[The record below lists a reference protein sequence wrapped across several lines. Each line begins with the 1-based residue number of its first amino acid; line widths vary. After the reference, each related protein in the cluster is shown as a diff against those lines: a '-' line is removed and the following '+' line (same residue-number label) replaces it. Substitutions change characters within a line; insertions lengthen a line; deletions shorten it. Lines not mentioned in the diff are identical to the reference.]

1 MSKQYIPA
9 SVAVMMRTRG
19 YKGEMPIGYYD
30 AQRWAL
36 DKYSAWIIPRPYLL
50 TPLSEKKDRLI
61 WAVEARDVANSMDH
75 YGHCEYF
82 AINDEVNVP
91 VVQELS
97 DAQIK
102 EFEVLYSS
110 EKFYDTPEEA
120 FIAGLIKTMKLL
132 DE

>member
-19 YKGEMPIGYYD
+19 YKGEMPIGFHD

-50 TPLSEKKDRLI
+50 TPLLEKKDRLI
-61 WAVEARDVANSMDH
+61 WAVEARDVASSMDR

-91 VVQELS
+91 VVPELRN
-97 DAQIK
+97 AQID
-102 EFEVLYSS
+102 EFEVLHSN
-110 EKFYDTPEEA
+110 EKFYNSPEDA
-120 FIAGLIKTMKLL
+120 LIAGLIKTMKLF

>member
-1 MSKQYIPA
+1 MSKQHIPA

-19 YKGEMPIGYYD
+19 YKGEMPIGYHE

-36 DKYSAWIIPRPYLL
+36 DKYSAWIVPRPYLL
-50 TPLSEKKDRLI
+50 TPLSEKEDRLI
-61 WAVEARDVANSMDH
+61 WAVEARDVASQMDC

-82 AINDEVNVP
+82 AIDDEVNVP
-91 VVQELS
+91 VVRELS
-97 DAQIK
+97 DAQIE
-102 EFEVLYSS
+102 EFEVLHSS
-110 EKFYDTPEEA
+110 EKFYNTLEDA